1 MEFYTETPK
10 ESDDVSRIISERFV
24 LLAYTPTHPFF
35 NSWAHKRN
43 DYPTPFMQPF
53 VLCIRAMD
61 FTERALFL
69 LFFPFPFLLLPL
81 LDPSTSDTV
90 NVDRLCRSCRFEICT
105 VTSHNHHIL
114 CCIKRHAGR
123 ISSMLDDDTITIEKG
138 GENDVEAKYIAPTLV
153 RCVRACFVCLSI
165 TSTEKCCY

>member
-1 MEFYTETPK
+1 MFPASYQNGSCCLPILPPILSSIRGRTNATTTPPL
-10 ESDDVSRIISERFV
+10 SCSPLYV
-24 LLAYTPTHPFF
+24 
-35 NSWAHKRN
+35 
-43 DYPTPFMQPF
+43 
-53 VLCIRAMD
+53 CIRAMD

-153 RCVRACFVCLSI
+153 RYVRACFVCLSI